1 MSREFVRTKN
11 CLKYCFKC
19 LYLFLVLN
27 LYFCSIFRYI
37 GFSWLI
43 SLFNLFFTKKMKE
56 IHKSIWYLMDYF
68 MLISYMISYCFARYI
83 RLITWLLNKWFEI
96 DFWYW
101 NMDKMIILYCFILF
115 FPFFLHII
123 FYRYYCLSVC
133 KITRSRL

>member
-43 SLFNLFFTKKMKE
+43 SLFDLFFTKKMKE

-68 MLISYMISYCFARYI
+68 MLISFMISYCFAGYI
-83 RLITWLLNKWFEI
+83 LLHDYWINGSRLIFDIEIWIKWS
-96 DFWYW
+96 YY
-101 NMDKMIILYCFILF
+101 IIFFFF
-115 FPFFLHII
+115 FPHIT

-133 KITRSRL
+133 KIISSRL

>member
-43 SLFNLFFTKKMKE
+43 SLFDLFFTKKMKE

-68 MLISYMISYCFARYI
+68 MLISFMISYCFAGYI
-83 RLITWLLNKWFEI
+83 LLHDYWINGSRLIFDIEIWIKWSYYI
-96 DFWYW
+96 V
-101 NMDKMIILYCFILF
+101 LSS
-115 FPFFLHII
+115 FFLFPHIT
-123 FYRYYCLSVC
+123 FYRYYCLSLC
-133 KITRSRL
+133 KITSSRL